1 MRKIGSLILC
11 ILGYSFS
18 IAQTQVTKVE
28 YQKSDRE
35 GLVNEIGYDD
45 KTVSGAIEERMVNL
59 GVKGKNIKG
68 FIVYK
73 GVVLPELGG
82 SAYDLYFSID
92 RKSRKEKESA
102 TITLLI
108 SKGDE
113 RFVTASSDPDLFTKA
128 KTYLD
133 NLWDRVGVYDL
144 EQQIA
149 EQENLVK
156 KNEKKMNGLIDEASN
171 LEKKKKKIEKDMEEN
186 SKDQTSQQKE
196 LENQRTLL
204 ETLKGK
210 RKQ

>member
-35 GLVNEIGYDD
+35 GLVNEIGYAD

-68 FIVYK
+68 FMVYK

-113 RFVTASSDPDLFTKA
+113 RFVTSSSDPDLFTKA